1 MARAASIQ
9 AARQVFQEKEDAK
22 ARKYEKQ
29 EQKAMERQQRKETKE
44 EIRQQKHFDVLERV
58 VTSTEKDAP
67 IYGGSAVTRSTT
79 NKRNQQEMSSS
90 EEKETVS
97 RKKAARS
104 RYRRFI
110 TWLKTRLFYLGRG
123 MKSGS

>member
-1 MARAASIQ
+1 MVRAASIQ

-29 EQKAMERQQRKETKE
+29 EQRAMDRQQRKETKE
-44 EIRQQKHFDVLERV
+44 GIRQQKHSNILEPAM
-58 VTSTEKDAP
+58 TSTEKESP
-67 IYGGSAVTRSTT
+67 TYGGTAATSSNAS
-79 NKRNQQEMSSS
+79 KKKQKDMSSS
-90 EEKETVS
+90 QEKETVS
-97 RKKAARS
+97 RTKAARS

-123 MKSGS
+123 RESDS